1 MSDQEI
7 VISIIEDMGEALEAF
22 GQPKMTGKVWG
33 TLYLKG
39 DMTQEQLAKELSS
52 GASSISQSLA
62 VLEIL
67 GMIRKVS
74 KDGRK
79 NIYSA
84 VSCNE
89 DMLKKKLENALN
101 VYIHPMRES
110 LSEKSSKIKDK
121 ELKKRV
127 ELLKS
132 RYSKS
137 AQFFELLVKMIR

>member
-7 VISIIEDMGEALEAF
+7 VDSIIDDMGEALEAF

-39 DMTQEQLAKELSS
+39 DMTQEQLAKELNS
-52 GASSISQSLA
+52 GVSSISQSLA

-67 GMIRKVS
+67 GMIKKVS

-89 DMLKKKLENALN
+89 DMLKKKLENALKL
-101 VYIHPMRES
+101 YILPMKDS
-110 LSEKSSKIKDK
+110 LSEKSSRIKDK

-137 AQFFELLVKMIR
+137 AQFFELLVKMVR